1 MLGLVL
7 YTLTILAIG
16 TQTRLEDHLR
26 GNTGCLVHTITNILL
41 HGWIVVG
48 GTGMAWFRLVC
59 LRSITMSDK
68 KKTYIFN
75 RILVS
80 QLLAYL
86 IMSVPVFWRLNANN
100 LWEVVG
106 SFRFCKDMATEQA
119 DILMIFRQDKS
130 ILHSTAY
137 NVLLEKIAMVI
148 VSQGLAVFE
157 FAIYAKIIYD
167 LWLHD
172 REFFEGGIITQD
184 MRQER
189 NRKNIINLKG
199 QIACFLVE
207 TSRIL
212 FLVIGPIFNF
222 VDFTSLTVIV
232 PIITNSLVAFTQLWA
247 SHEVKRFIKE
257 KIE

>member
-16 TQTRLEDHLR
+16 TQTRLEDLLG
-26 GNTGCLVHTITNILL
+26 GNTGCLIHTMTNILL

-48 GTGMAWFRLVC
+48 GTGMAWFRLIC

-68 KKTYIFN
+68 KKTKIFN
-75 RILVS
+75 RIIVS

-86 IMSVPVFWRLNANN
+86 IMSIPVFWRLNAYNT
-100 LWEVVG
+100 WEVVG
-106 SFRFCKDMATEQA
+106 SFRFCKDMATAQA

-137 NVLLEKIAMVI
+137 NVLLEKIAMLI

-172 REFFEGGIITQD
+172 KEFLKGGIITQD
-184 MRQER
+184 MRRER
-189 NRKNIINLKG
+189 NRKNGITLMG
-199 QIACFLVE
+199 QIACFFVE
-207 TSRIL
+207 TTRIL
-212 FLVIGPIFNF
+212 FLVIGPLFNF
-222 VDFTSLTVIV
+222 VDSTSLTVIV
-232 PIITNSLVAFTQLWA
+232 PIISNSLVAFTQLWA
-247 SHEVKRFIKE
+247 SHEVKSFIKE